1 MVCRYFIIGEI
12 IKMESMRDFLSIL
25 RTDRKREIS
34 KYREKGYLV
43 TSSSYRMVRKI
54 QIDGFS
60 IGVQVSSQDYYFYL
74 IEDSQ
79 NAYFSVRE
87 LYNLLF
93 KMSIKEGKSYVLEM
107 LEKQIQNEEE
117 CALTYE
123 NIDYSIKKTVIPKK
137 SDVITVED
145 GSSSVGYQQL
155 FVLLNLVQQKSNTM
169 FESSP
174 GNENYKNGI
183 LRLLMTLIEAEEDHD
198 ILQSKGWFF
207 DNDEDKFD
215 YKEIL
220 NEDEKKQK
228 KYYLTEEERDDIMSS
243 ES

>member
-1 MVCRYFIIGEI
+1 
-12 IKMESMRDFLSIL
+12 MEAMRDFLSIL

-34 KYREKGYLV
+34 KYKKKDYLV
-43 TSSSYRMVRKI
+43 SDSYRMVRKI
-54 QIDGFS
+54 QIEGLL

-74 IEDSQ
+74 IDDSQ

-93 KMSIKEGKSYVLEM
+93 QMSIKEGKKYVLEL
-107 LEKQIQNEEE
+107 LEKQIKNTEEA
-117 CALTYE
+117 ALRYE
-123 NIDYSIKKTVIPKK
+123 NIDYAIKKTIIPEEN
-137 SDVITVED
+137 DMITVED
-145 GSSSVGYQQL
+145 GSSEVSYRQL

-169 FESSP
+169 FENSL
-174 GNENYKNGI
+174 GNESYKNGI
-183 LRLLMTLIEAEEDHD
+183 LRLLMTLIEAEKDHE

-207 DNDEDKFD
+207 DIEEDKFI

-220 NEDEKKQK
+220 NEEDKRRK
-228 KYYLTEEERDDIMSS
+228 KYYLTEEERDDIMSI